1 MLDVA
6 TIFAGSLESIE
17 MIHVYFGGTRL
28 SKMRE
33 EMFHGGAQKWGHLE
47 FLSPPAPPL
56 PHHPTL
62 PPSFLQ
68 FPQTLPHVT
77 VVVLAVSTLC
87 MLHAIVLIAGKQE
100 SMQVSDALCGIELP
114 KMDEGMVHLD

>member
-28 SKMRE
+28 PKMRE

-47 FLSPPAPPL
+47 FLSPPPLSPTTPPC
-56 PHHPTL
+56 H
-62 PPSFLQ
+62 PPSFSFHRPFLMSQ
-68 FPQTLPHVT
+68 WLYWRCPHCACYM
-77 VVVLAVSTLC
+77 LLC
-87 MLHAIVLIAGKQE
+87 
-100 SMQVSDALCGIELP
+100 
-114 KMDEGMVHLD
+114 